1 MSLRRK
7 LWTFETGPNAFCI
20 IKWPQAYRGWGWGGG
35 REWNAIGGTIKEE
48 VLEEVTSPQVGFEV
62 SKDSQCSLSTSHC
75 ELICEL
81 SAPCLSSA
89 LVDSN
94 PLKP

>member
-1 MSLRRK
+1 M
-7 LWTFETGPNAFCI
+7 FEHLIP
-20 IKWPQAYRGWGWGGG
+20 
-35 REWNAIGGTIKEE
+35 IGGTIKEE

-62 SKDSQCSLSTSHC
+62 SKDSQHSQCYLSTSHC
-75 ELICEL
+75 ELICGL